1 MEQAEYR
8 MPATGEGWRH
18 YKGGLYTIVGL
29 ANDQGTGVPLVVYT
43 DYCHGLVQLPPLY
56 VRPLAE
62 FLAEFPADVQQIGVK
77 TQFVQRFKFE
87 RDVGEDDLCPY
98 IRPRREPREP
108 CEYCGPG
115 VRTGLPGNACENCM
129 NTGLKNPTAEDLR

>member
-29 ANDQGTGVPLVVYT
+29 ANDQGNGEPLVVYT
-43 DYCHGLVQLPPLY
+43 DFRHPLGQLPALY

-62 FLAEFPADVQQIGVK
+62 FIAEFPTAAQRLGERTRYVS
-77 TQFVQRFKFE
+77 RFKFE
-87 RDVGEDDLCPY
+87 RDVGDDDRCPF
-98 IRPRREPREP
+98 IRQRYQPRP
-108 CEYCGPG
+108 
-115 VRTGLPGNACENCM
+115 
-129 NTGLKNPTAEDLR
+129 EDLP